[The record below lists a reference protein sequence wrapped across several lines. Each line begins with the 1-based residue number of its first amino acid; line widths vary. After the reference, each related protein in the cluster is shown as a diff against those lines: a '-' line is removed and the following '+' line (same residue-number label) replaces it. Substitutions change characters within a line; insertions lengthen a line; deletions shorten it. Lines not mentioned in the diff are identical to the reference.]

1 MIYIQSNNRIPMWDF
16 GSSALHG
23 CLDTGKSYKLIESWD
38 IPKSDATCL
47 VGSVEWCINWL
58 KEYGHEVPKAID
70 IFIFQQFLKRDVRV
84 CNSKEFLETNA
95 TWPIFVKPYTDIK
108 AFTGTQVLSNFD
120 AHLVL
125 RDFEGDL
132 LVQQVI
138 DPIIS
143 EWRVYVN
150 NWEVIGCKCY
160 KGDHLVF
167 PNSLYIQEVI
177 GHTINTGMK
186 NRSFTLDFGVWK
198 DQKALRTYEEL
209 KTLLIEP
216 NDGWAI
222 GNYGLEPAD
231 YLRFCED
238 RWKQMIGK

>member
-23 CLDTGKSYKLIESWD
+23 CLDTGKSFKLVEGWD
-38 IPKSDATCL
+38 IPMPDATCL
-47 VGSVEWCINWL
+47 IGSVEWCRNWL
-58 KEYGHEVPKAID
+58 KEYGHEIPKAID
-70 IFIFQQFLKRDVRV
+70 IFQFQ
-84 CNSKEFLETNA
+84 EFLNRDIMVCDSKHFLESNT
-95 TWPIFVKPYTDIK
+95 TWPIFVKPHTDIK

-132 LVQQVI
+132 LVQQVT

-150 NWEVIGCKCY
+150 RGKVIGCKCY
-160 KGDHLVF
+160 TGFNLDF
-167 PNSLYIQEVI
+167 PNKDFITEVVI
-177 GHTINTGMK
+177 FAKEKMN
-186 NRSFTLDFGVWK
+186 NVSFTLDFGINE
-198 DQKALRTYEEL
+198 YED
-209 KTLLIEP
+209 TFLIEP

-222 GNYGLEPAD
+222 GNYGLEPVD